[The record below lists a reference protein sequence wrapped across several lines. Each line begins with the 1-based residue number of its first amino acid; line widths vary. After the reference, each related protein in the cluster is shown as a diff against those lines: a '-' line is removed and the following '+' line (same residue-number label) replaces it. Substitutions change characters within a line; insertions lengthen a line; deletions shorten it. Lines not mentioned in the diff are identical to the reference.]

1 MNLLIGDYGHLFVI
15 TSFFAALLASYGYWE
30 ASRKNQLSTTS
41 WLTFSRI
48 AFGIHALSVFG
59 VVASLFAII
68 YNHRYEYHYAW
79 SHSSNHLPVYYMISC
94 FWEGQEGSFLLWI
107 FWHALLGIIL
117 IKVNNKWEAPVMS
130 IFMLVQAFL
139 ASMIIGIVI
148 PYLNTKIGSSPFILM
163 KESMPDLPVYQMRPD
178 FIAED
183 GNGLNPL
190 LQNYWMVIHPPTL
203 FLGFALTVVPF
214 AYCMAGLWKGW
225 TKEWIRP
232 ALPWA
237 LCGAVILGTGIMMGA
252 YWAYETL
259 NFGGYWN
266 WDPVENAVYV
276 PWLILVAAIHLM
288 ISYKNS
294 GTALRITVIMV
305 TLSFL
310 LILYATFLT
319 RSGILGNSSVH
330 SFTDLGLS
338 GQLGFYLLTF
348 TILSAALIAISDVCR
363 CSVSKSCS
371 FSGATHDLH
380 SGIQYHSWV
389 VWF

>member
-148 PYLNTKIGSSPFILM
+148 PYLNTKIGSSPFI
-163 KESMPDLPVYQMRPD
+163 
-178 FIAED
+178 
-183 GNGLNPL
+183 
-190 LQNYWMVIHPPTL
+190 
-203 FLGFALTVVPF
+203 FAGVSD
-214 AYCMAGLWKGW
+214 A
-225 TKEWIRP
+225 
-232 ALPWA
+232 
-237 LCGAVILGTGIMMGA
+237 
-252 YWAYETL
+252 
-259 NFGGYWN
+259 
-266 WDPVENAVYV
+266 
-276 PWLILVAAIHLM
+276 
-288 ISYKNS
+288 S
-294 GTALRITVIMV
+294 
-305 TLSFL
+305 
-310 LILYATFLT
+310 
-319 RSGILGNSSVH
+319 
-330 SFTDLGLS
+330 
-338 GQLGFYLLTF
+338 GFY
-348 TILSAALIAISDVCR
+348 C
-363 CSVSKSCS
+363 
-371 FSGATHDLH
+371 
-380 SGIQYHSWV
+380 
-389 VWF
+389 